1 MSREP
6 GALHSTEMPRWL
18 PNFFTVARLAL
29 VPFVIRAILT
39 GHHFEAL
46 ALFAVAAITDVLDG
60 AAARGFQTTSQFGAY
75 LDPIA
80 DKVLLSGVFVALAAG
95 RYVPWWLVGIILGRD
110 LYLLLAAGL
119 LFSFTRQR
127 KFPPSRWGKASTF
140 VQVLTAVL
148 WMAQNLLNEPALAF
162 LSFAILWPCAAFTVW
177 SGVHYTWRG
186 LQLVRMH

>member
-6 GALHSTEMPRWL
+6 AALHSTEMPRWL
-18 PNFFTVARLAL
+18 PNFFTLARLVL
-29 VPFVIRAILT
+29 VPIIIRAILT
-39 GHHFEAL
+39 RHHFEAL

-60 AAARGFQTTSQFGAY
+60 AAARGFRTTSQFGAY

-95 RYVPWWLVGIILGRD
+95 GYVPWWLVGIILGRD
-110 LYLLLAAGL
+110 LYLLVAAGL

-148 WMAQNLLNEPALAF
+148 WMARNMQYSPALEF
-162 LSFAILWPCAAFTVW
+162 VSGAILLPCAAFTVW